1 MNCCTVCIILL
12 VIILL
17 LVVKLLV
24 KKDEKLEMI
33 TSVIDNFEQVEGKE
47 KKEETKKSFRR
58 LQITNTSKDI

>member
-17 LVVKLLV
+17 LVVKLFV

-33 TSVIDNFEQVEGKE
+33 TSVIDNFEQVEE
-47 KKEETKKSFRR
+47 REERRNEMSFRR